1 MMKSDWEL
9 GHVGLVVRDW
19 NDALGYYQS
28 TGMGISV
35 GPQVVNLD
43 FQSGGP
49 SKFFLN
55 DKVPRI
61 SGGSGPGTLA
71 ASKPKRGK
79 ESKPNTYKFMDKDC
93 QVGSLL
99 LEILQ
104 DRSIPYE
111 GITHLCFNVPDVD
124 SETARLLEKG
134 CEMVLSFTQGKKV
147 CENYIDTRE
156 FGHVNVSFRPPVEKW
171 EKAWT
176 AHNLAHPLLSGWKFH
191 GFGIAVRDI
200 DKAVEYYESLDIAA
214 FEAEA
219 MLDSSS
225 LENVESMGKTVKA
238 RTRTAQVG
246 PVAFE
251 FAQPVE
257 GDAIYGES
265 LECRGE
271 GISDMSFT
279 VDDLEEE
286 TASLVRKGV
295 PVVLR
300 GKPQSGPEFAYFDTR
315 EFSGN
320 IMVRLMQNA

>member
-156 FGHVNVSFRPPVEKW
+156 FGHVIV
-171 EKAWT
+171 
-176 AHNLAHPLLSGWKFH
+176 WKFH

-271 GISDMSFT
+271 CISDMSFT